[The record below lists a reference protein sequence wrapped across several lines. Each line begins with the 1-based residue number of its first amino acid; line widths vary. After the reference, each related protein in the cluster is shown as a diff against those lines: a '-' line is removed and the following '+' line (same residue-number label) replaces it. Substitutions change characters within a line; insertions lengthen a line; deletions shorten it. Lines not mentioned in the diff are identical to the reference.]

1 MTKFDFDQF
10 QKFVPKEEVKLNN
23 IVNMK
28 VLDSFKD
35 IEILT
40 KILRDWWQFGTDGD
54 DLIFTSDAAMHSG
67 QFGHVDAGVG
77 ATITTAGYG
86 NVRIV
91 GDSRN
96 NLI

>member
-1 MTKFDFDQF
+1 
-10 QKFVPKEEVKLNN
+10 
-23 IVNMK
+23 
-28 VLDSFKD
+28 
-35 IEILT
+35 
-40 KILRDWWQFGTDGD
+40 
-54 DLIFTSDAAMHSG
+54 
-67 QFGHVDAGVG
+67 VDAGVG